1 MRLARILNLL
11 RLPHDWKKAAKSTGN
26 ALAEERSD
34 HDQYEMLIS
43 AAAHHFGEGNVMVAV
58 ALDRVARPGS

>member
-11 RLPHDWKKAAKSTGN
+11 RSPYVWKKVLKPTGN
-26 ALAEERSD
+26 ALVEEHFD
-34 HDQYEMLIS
+34 HDQYEMLIA

-58 ALDRVARPGS
+58 ALDRRPRS

>member
-11 RLPHDWKKAAKSTGN
+11 RLPHVWKKAVKPTGN
-26 ALAEERSD
+26 ALAGEYID
-34 HDQYEMLIS
+34 HDQYEMLIA

-58 ALDRVARPGS
+58 ALDRV